1 VQHDT
6 ITEKL
11 EEAHL
16 ERQQKEALRKKE
28 STADSG
34 DDKKAPADV
43 EKLCVL
49 VYTHG
54 DERLKTNALLCHVYH
69 HALHDRFHQARD
81 LMLMRCVAFSPQ
93 RFFELSLS
101 LTCSLASAIHSHIQ
115 DNIQHM
121 DARMQVLFNRAMV
134 QLGLCA
140 FRKGA
145 IYEAHSCLS
154 DICSGKTRE
163 YLAQG
168 MSSAR
173 FQEKSPEQEKLEKLR
188 QVPFHMH
195 INLDLLDTVHLT
207 TAMLLEIPNMAA
219 HPHDIRPKVYCRS
232 LASLLSSCF
241 CYMR

>member
-1 VQHDT
+1 MSFSFQHDT

-16 ERQQKEALRKKE
+16 ERQQKEAQKKKE
-28 STADSG
+28 GVAEAVA
-34 DDKKAPADV
+34 DDKKSSTDV

-81 LMLMRCVAFSPQ
+81 LMLM
-93 RFFELSLS
+93 
-101 LTCSLASAIHSHIQ
+101 SHIQ

-134 QLGLCA
+134 QLGLSA
-140 FRKGA
+140 FRRGA

-173 FQEKSPEQEKLEKLR
+173 FQEKTPEQEKLEKLR

-219 HPHDIRPKVYCRS
+219 HPHDIRPKVPCCPSPFFLFKQQDCLIVTCTVACSRFM
-232 LASLLSSCF
+232 C
-241 CYMR
+241 